1 VSLSRQR
8 CRRGNPPTTTTILGG
23 DQRTFIGKTRGVHPG
38 RRTVGLPAGV
48 NWLHHPDPQ
57 HGETILQALSGI
69 TNVSNIAH
77 VIQLA
82 VAPVFLLT
90 GVGAILSVLVN
101 RLGRVV
107 DRFRALEYGLPEVRE
122 SALAAA
128 QTEMST
134 LSRRARMIHWAIGL
148 CTGCALLVCVVIGT
162 LFVGS
167 MIEAEM
173 PGTIAMLFIA
183 AMLSLVAGL
192 LCFLREI
199 ALATGGIHVMPR

>member
-1 VSLSRQR
+1 M
-8 CRRGNPPTTTTILGG
+8 
-23 DQRTFIGKTRGVHPG
+23 
-38 RRTVGLPAGV
+38 
-48 NWLHHPDPQ
+48 
-57 HGETILQALSGI
+57 QALSGI
-69 TNVSNIAH
+69 TSVAH

-107 DRFRALEYGLPEVRE
+107 DRFRTLERGLPKTSENAR
-122 SALAAA
+122 ALHDM
-128 QTEMST
+128 EMGI

-148 CTGCALLVCVVIGT
+148 CTGCALLVCVVIAT
-162 LFVGS
+162 LFVGA
-167 MIEAEM
+167 ITAVEM
-173 PGTIAMLFIA
+173 PALIAILFIT

-199 ALATGGIHVMPR
+199 ALATGGIHVVPR

>member
-1 VSLSRQR
+1 MQ
-8 CRRGNPPTTTTILGG
+8 I
-23 DQRTFIGKTRGVHPG
+23 F
-38 RRTVGLPAGV
+38 
-48 NWLHHPDPQ
+48 
-57 HGETILQALSGI
+57 SGI
-69 TNVSNIAH
+69 TDVAH

-107 DRFRALEYGLPEVRE
+107 DRFRSLERSLSEVVE
-122 SALAAA
+122 SAKDSFQL
-128 QTEMST
+128 EMDI

-148 CTGCALLVCVVIGT
+148 CTGCALLVCVVIAT
-162 LFVGS
+162 LFIGS
-167 MIEAEM
+167 ITQVEM
-173 PGTIAMLFIA
+173 PGVIASLFIL

>member
-1 VSLSRQR
+1 V
-8 CRRGNPPTTTTILGG
+8 
-23 DQRTFIGKTRGVHPG
+23 
-38 RRTVGLPAGV
+38 
-48 NWLHHPDPQ
+48 
-57 HGETILQALSGI
+57 QALSD
-69 TNVSNIAH
+69 TTSIAH

-107 DRFRALEYGLPEVRE
+107 DRFRTLDFGMPDVCE
-122 SALAAA
+122 SSLDLAKS
-128 QTEMST
+128 EMAI

-148 CTGCALLVCVVIGT
+148 CTGCALLICFVIAT

-167 MIEAEM
+167 IAGVEM
-173 PGTIAMLFIA
+173 PSVIATLFITAML
-183 AMLSLVAGL
+183 LLVAGL

-199 ALATGGIHVMPR
+199 ALATGSIHVMPR